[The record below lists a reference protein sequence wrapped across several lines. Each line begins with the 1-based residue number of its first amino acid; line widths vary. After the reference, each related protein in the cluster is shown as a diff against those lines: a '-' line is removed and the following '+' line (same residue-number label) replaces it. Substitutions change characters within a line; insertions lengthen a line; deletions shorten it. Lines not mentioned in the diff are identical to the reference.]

1 MTRTLATDASVAVDL
16 LGRFEPG
23 PIEARM
29 FRRDARLTASE
40 LLDVE
45 VLRVLRRLEGLG
57 GEVALLSSRKFA
69 RYTHNYP
76 CRIMSGCM
84 TDRSSRYR
92 VAEPAPDIPS
102 IVSSV
107 ESLKTELEAHR
118 YICSDQIATAVYLA
132 YHLRKPILIEGPP
145 GVGKTEL
152 AKTTAQMFDLPL
164 IRLQCYE
171 GLDEAKAIYEWKY
184 GKQLLYTQVLKETLD
199 EVLQGAKGFA
209 ESVRRLH
216 EFGDIFFSEEFLEP
230 RPLMKA
236 LKSETGCILLIDEID
251 KSDHEFESL
260 LLEMLSDFQ
269 LSIPEIGTIKATK
282 EPPIVFLTSNNTR
295 EISDALKRRC
305 LHLYIPFPDVEL
317 EQRIIHARV
326 PEIPPELRRQL
337 VKFIHELRDLDLKKV
352 PAISETID
360 WARTLLLLHTESL
373 DPQLIRDTLNV
384 ILKFQEDIESVSS
397 ELTTLVQKAAR

>member
-1 MTRTLATDASVAVDL
+1 VTD
-16 LGRFEPG
+16 
-23 PIEARM
+23 IEQIA
-29 FRRDARLTASE
+29 
-40 LLDVE
+40 
-45 VLRVLRRLEGLG
+45 
-57 GEVALLSSRKFA
+57 
-69 RYTHNYP
+69 
-76 CRIMSGCM
+76 
-84 TDRSSRYR
+84 
-92 VAEPAPDIPS
+92 
-102 IVSSV
+102 SSV
-107 ESLKTELEAHR
+107 DSLKKHFENHR

-132 YHLRKPILIEGPP
+132 FHLQKPVLIEGPP

-152 AKTTAQMFDLPL
+152 AKTTAEMFDLPL

-171 GLDEAKAIYEWKY
+171 GLDEAKALYEWKY

-209 ESVRRLH
+209 QSIERLH

-230 RPLMKA
+230 RPLLKA
-236 LKSETGCILLIDEID
+236 LREEHGCVLLIDEVD

-260 LLEMLSDFQ
+260 LLEILSDYQ
-269 LSIPEIGTIKATK
+269 VSIPEIGTVKATN

-305 LHLYIPFPDVEL
+305 LHLYIPFPDVDM

-337 VKFIHELRDLDLKKV
+337 VAFIHELRDLDLKKA

-360 WARTLLLLHTESL
+360 WARTLLLLHTDRL
-373 DPQLIRDTLNV
+373 DADLVRDTLNV
-384 ILKFQEDIESVSS
+384 ILKFQEDIENVET
-397 ELTTLVQKAAR
+397 ELTTLTSQALKA